1 MIMEYTVDID
11 QHPRVVSVFV
21 YNEAR
26 SCAKIYI
33 FLKSLGVAFYTS
45 TLTTCS
51 IGTNTNT
58 LTIFMLVVMM
68 CSLVNSM
75 RYEYAHFKKYGQVFS
90 LYEFEIWKNAQWPRS
105 RLFFSILDMGIKI
118 AFFIEEY
125 PPTFEFYNACHI
137 GKSVLKMHIVVLSLL
152 YTLFGIFCTFLFMS
166 FYCCTYT
173 YIHPATASSA
183 PASSASASSAS
194 SSSSSSS
201 ASSQR
206 VIFNTINNT
215 TTIVDNKTEC
225 CICLD
230 KTFQPWTVIPC
241 GHAFH
246 ESCISTWINYHD
258 SCPVCRFVIAPPPPH
273 TYLI

>member
-1 MIMEYTVDID
+1 MEYVVDID
-11 QHPRVVSVFV
+11 IDQPPRVVNVFV
-21 YNEAR
+21 YNETR

-58 LTIFMLVVMM
+58 NTLTICMLVAMM
-68 CSLVNSM
+68 GSLVNSM

-90 LYEFEIWKNAQWPRS
+90 LYEFEMWKNAQWPRS
-105 RLFFSILDMGIKI
+105 RLFVSILDLGIKI

-137 GKSVLKMHIVVLSLL
+137 GKSVLKIHIVVLSLL
-152 YTLFGIFCTFLFMS
+152 YTLFGILCMFVLMT
-166 FYCCTYT
+166 FYCCTST
-173 YIHPATASSA
+173 YIPHPDPDHLAA
-183 PASSASASSAS
+183 
-194 SSSSSSS
+194 
-201 ASSQR
+201 ASSQT
-206 VIFNTINNT
+206 VSLTTINT
-215 TTIVDNKTEC
+215 TTTTTTVVDNKTEC

-230 KTFQPWTVIPC
+230 KTFQPWTVLPC
-241 GHAFH
+241 GHTFH
-246 ESCISTWINYHD
+246 RPCISTWINYHD
-258 SCPVCRFVIAPPPPH
+258 SCPVCRFIIAPPPH